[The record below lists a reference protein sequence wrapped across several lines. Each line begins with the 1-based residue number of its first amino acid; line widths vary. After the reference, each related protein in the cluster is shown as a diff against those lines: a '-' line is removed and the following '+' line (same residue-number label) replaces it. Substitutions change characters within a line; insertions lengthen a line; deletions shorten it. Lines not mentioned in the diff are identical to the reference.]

1 MAGDFQNMSTLTL
14 ENPHLRVDVLSGVGP
29 RIVRLIPAATGKNL
43 LADAPGA
50 TWDHAYG
57 TYRLIGGH
65 RLWHAP
71 EATPRTYIP
80 DDEGLDVDEIP
91 QGFALQGK
99 VEPGTGIRKHM
110 DVTLS
115 PDSPSLTV
123 CHRLENHGL
132 WPVRLA
138 PWAITALAFGGIAVL
153 PQPVGP
159 ADPDGLLANRR
170 LVLWP
175 YTRWADPR
183 LHVADDLIC
192 VEGRELTPPCKV
204 GTFAPQGWLAYLRDG
219 VLFVKHVDVEPEADY
234 PDMGCN
240 AEVYSGDQ
248 FIEVESLGPLTV
260 LDPGGAV
267 TYEERWT
274 IHTGLDV
281 AATPEGARE
290 AVEQVGL

>member
-1 MAGDFQNMSTLTL
+1 MTDDFQNMPTLTL

-43 LADAPGA
+43 LADAPDV
-50 TWDHAYG
+50 TLEHAYG

-71 EATPRTYIP
+71 EAMPRTYIP
-80 DDEGLDVDEIP
+80 DDAGLDVDEIP
-91 QGFALQGK
+91 GGFALQGV
-99 VEPGTGIRKHM
+99 VEPGTGIRKRM
-110 DVTLS
+110 DVTLAE
-115 PDSPSLTV
+115 DSPALTV

-138 PWAITALAFGGIAVL
+138 PWAVTALAFGGIAIL

-159 ADPDGLLANRR
+159 ADPDGLLPSRR

-192 VEGRELTPPCKV
+192 VEGRALTPPCKV
-204 GTFAPQGWLAYLRDG
+204 GTFASAGWLGYLRDG
-219 VLFVKHVDVEPEADY
+219 VMLVKRVDVTPDADY

-240 AEVYSGDQ
+240 AEVYSGDR

-260 LDPGGAV
+260 LEPGGAV
-267 TYEERWT
+267 THEERWT
-274 IHTGLDV
+274 LHTGLGV
-281 AATPEGARE
+281 EATPEGARA
-290 AVEQVGL
+290 AVEQIGL